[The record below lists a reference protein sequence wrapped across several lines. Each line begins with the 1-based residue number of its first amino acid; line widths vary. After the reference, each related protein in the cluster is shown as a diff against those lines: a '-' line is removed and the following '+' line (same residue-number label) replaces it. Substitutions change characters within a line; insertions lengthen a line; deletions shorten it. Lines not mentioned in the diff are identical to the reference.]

1 MTKVI
6 TKAITPEFT
15 NSEIPQSF
23 FHGEQ
28 DIYIL
33 NEAAY
38 RQIERVA
45 DMLAAMATYSR
56 GSDKREEQ
64 LFNTLSFASELLE
77 NPFLGTVFN
86 RLANLYAR
94 NTNLKKG
101 LRQQKRTRKNPS
113 VFCFTICD
121 SFALFPSHHVPHH
134 PTSSHLSHHS
144 YIFISL
150 GFRKPENGF
159 QTAFIVIFVTLGCK
173 AGNPWARHV
182 SSRYTASGISAA
194 GIASC
199 PAFR

>member
-1 MTKVI
+1 MTKAI
-6 TKAITPEFT
+6 TKAIIPEFT

-77 NPFLGTVFN
+77 NPFLGTVF
-86 RLANLYAR
+86 
-94 NTNLKKG
+94 
-101 LRQQKRTRKNPS
+101 
-113 VFCFTICD
+113 
-121 SFALFPSHHVPHH
+121 
-134 PTSSHLSHHS
+134 
-144 YIFISL
+144 
-150 GFRKPENGF
+150 
-159 QTAFIVIFVTLGCK
+159 IV
-173 AGNPWARHV
+173 N
-182 SSRYTASGISAA
+182 
-194 GIASC
+194 
-199 PAFR
+199 